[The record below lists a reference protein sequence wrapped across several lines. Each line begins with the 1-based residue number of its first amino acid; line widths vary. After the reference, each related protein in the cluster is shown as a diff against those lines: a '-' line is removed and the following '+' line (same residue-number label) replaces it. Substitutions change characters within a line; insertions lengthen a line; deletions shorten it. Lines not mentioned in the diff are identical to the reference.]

1 MSRDPLIFIA
11 GAALSIVGPFTN
23 WAIAILVTKANKIVR
38 VKNNEI
44 EVLTKNN
51 QKLDKIVSSFAEGK

>member
-1 MSRDPLIFIA
+1 
-11 GAALSIVGPFTN
+11 LS
-23 WAIAILVTKANKIVR
+23 LQKCKDYLTKANKIVR